1 MKSKHVVRFTLLV
14 LFLLFV
20 GLYITQALGYYEFTN
35 AKKTTLTNSAIEK
48 FEKDVK
54 EGKALDV
61 KNYVEEEKQ
70 YNNLLSRVSLS
81 VSNAIEKSF
90 SFVMNTLFNELAKAT
105 N

>member
-35 AKKTTLTNSAIEK
+35 AKKTTLTNYAIEK